1 MQNGNKSGN
10 IFNDVPWSLRMCFV
24 LYIFGI
30 APSIHVTR
38 NLNLVSKKCMQTPTL
53 RQDLPVR
60 TRSLELGMSLV
71 WNRSFSP
78 SCWAGTLCCEAPHR
92 VVKIMKSLITFAVTT
107 TASDPHHPAP
117 EAWSARHPQARTTY
131 PDTLDRHPVG
141 SVSAQ

>member
-1 MQNGNKSGN
+1 
-10 IFNDVPWSLRMCFV
+10 MCFV
-24 LYIFGI
+24 FYIGGI
-30 APSIHVTR
+30 APSIHVTHK
-38 NLNLVSKKCMQTPTL
+38 LNPVSKKCMQTPTL

-117 EAWSARHPQARTTY
+117 EA
-131 PDTLDRHPVG
+131 
-141 SVSAQ
+141 